1 MGAGQTGPPE
11 PGEGGGAGSS
21 PLQCLYCYVDCLG
34 FLMRLS
40 HEMDCCRSGQ
50 GPVIFFLY

>member
-1 MGAGQTGPPE
+1 VGAGQTGPPE